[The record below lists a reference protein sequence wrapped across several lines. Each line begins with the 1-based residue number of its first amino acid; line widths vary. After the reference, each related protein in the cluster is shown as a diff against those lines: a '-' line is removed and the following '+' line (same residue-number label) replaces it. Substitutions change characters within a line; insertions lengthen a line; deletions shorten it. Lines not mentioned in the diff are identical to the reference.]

1 VPEAAPAITFDDV
14 LAARRRLAGV
24 ANVTPVVTSRTLDAA
39 TGRRLFLKCESF
51 QRGGAFKF
59 RGAYNKIAGLPEEA
73 RRRGVVAFSSGNHAQ
88 GVALAA
94 RLLGVPAAIVMPD
107 DAPPVKLAAT
117 RGYGAEVVLYERLGE
132 DRDEVA
138 RRLVEERGRT
148 LVPPYDDP
156 AVMAG
161 QGTAALELLEAVPDL
176 DALVSPV
183 SGGGL
188 MAGSA
193 TAARALRPS
202 IRILGVEP
210 EDANDTFLSLAA
222 GERVA
227 IEHPATVADG
237 LRQRTPGALT
247 FPILKRELEGVLL
260 VSEAAILDAVRFLF
274 LRMKLVVEP
283 SGAVGVAAALAGLL
297 PAGVDRVGV
306 IVSGG
311 NLDPGLLPRLW
322 PDEPAEV
329 PARGAGVQPGAR
341 GRPARAQGGAGP

>member
-1 VPEAAPAITFDDV
+1 MTDAAPAITFEDV

-39 TGRRLFLKCESF
+39 AGRRLFLKCESF

-59 RGAYNKIAGLPEEA
+59 RGAYNKIAGLPEET

-94 RLLGVPAAIVMPD
+94 RLLGAPATIVMPA

-117 RGYGAEVVLYERLGE
+117 RGYGAEVVLYDRLGE

-138 RRLVEERGRT
+138 RRLVEERGLA

-156 AVMAG
+156 AIMAG

-176 DALVSPV
+176 DALVTPV

-193 TAARALRPS
+193 TSARALRPS
-202 IRILGVEP
+202 IRIFGVEP

-227 IEHPATVADG
+227 IAHPSTVADG

-283 SGAVGVAAALAGLL
+283 SGAVGVAAARSGLL
-297 PAGVDRVGV
+297 PEGAGRVGV

-311 NLDPGLLPRLW
+311 NLDPGLLARLW
-322 PDEPAEV
+322 PAPAKGQ
-329 PARGAGVQPGAR
+329 AGA
-341 GRPARAQGGAGP
+341 ARARAGA

>member
-59 RGAYNKIAGLPEEA
+59 RGAYNKIAGLPGEA

-94 RLLGVPAAIVMPD
+94 GLLGVPATIVMPD

-117 RGYGAEVVLYERLGE
+117 RGYGAEVVLYDRLGE

-202 IRILGVEP
+202 IRILAVEP

-283 SGAVGVAAALAGLL
+283 SGAVGVAAALTGLL

-322 PDEPAEV
+322 PDGPSEA
-329 PARGAGVQPGAR
+329 PARAAGVQTGAR
-341 GRPARAQGGAGP
+341 GRAARAQGGSGA

>member
-1 VPEAAPAITFDDV
+1 VPDAAPAITFDDV
-14 LAARRRLAGV
+14 LLARCRLAGV

-39 TGRRLFLKCESF
+39 AGRRLFLKCESF

-59 RGAYNKIAGLPEEA
+59 RGAYNKIAGLPEDA

-94 RLLGVPAAIVMPD
+94 RLLGVPAAIVMPA

-117 RGYGAEVVLYERLGE
+117 RGYGAEVVLYDRRGE
-132 DRDEVA
+132 DRDEIA
-138 RRLVEERGRT
+138 RRMVEERGRT

-176 DALVSPV
+176 DALVTPV

-193 TAARALRPS
+193 TSARAVRPS

-227 IEHPATVADG
+227 IEHPSTIADG

-247 FPILKRELEGVLL
+247 FPILRRELEGVLL
-260 VSEAAILDAVRFLF
+260 VSETAILEAIRFLF

-297 PAGVDRVGV
+297 PEGAERVGV
-306 IVSGG
+306 VVSGG

-322 PDEPAEV
+322 PAGAED
-329 PARGAGVQPGAR
+329 AGRAAAGAPSRA
-341 GRPARAQGGAGP
+341 ARATGAATA